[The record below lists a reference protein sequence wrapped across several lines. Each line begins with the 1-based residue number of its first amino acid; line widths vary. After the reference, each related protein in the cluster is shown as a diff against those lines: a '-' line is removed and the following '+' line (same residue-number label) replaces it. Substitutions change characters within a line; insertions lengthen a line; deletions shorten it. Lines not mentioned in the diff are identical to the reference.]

1 MNGEA
6 RSRVVDQEAGS
17 TPSTLRDED
26 HPSRQRLFGCLPYD
40 IDLNPIRIVMAE
52 LVGTFILMF
61 SVCGV
66 ISSTQLSGGHVGLLE
81 YAATAGLSVVVVVYS
96 IGHISGAHLNPSI
109 TIAFAVFGGFPWSQ
123 VPLYI
128 TAQTLGATAATLVG
142 LSVYGV
148 NADIMATKPAL
159 SCVSAFFV
167 ELIATS
173 IVVFLASALH
183 CGPHQNLGNLTG
195 FVIGTVISLGVL
207 ITGPISGGSM
217 NPARSLGP
225 ALVAWDFEDLW
236 IYMTAPVIGAIIG
249 VLTYRSISL
258 KTRPCPSPL
267 SPSVSSLLR

>member
-1 MNGEA
+1 MNVEV
-6 RSRVVDQEAGS
+6 RSRVFDQEAGS
-17 TPSTLRDED
+17 TLSSLRDVDPST
-26 HPSRQRLFGCLPYD
+26 QRVFRCLPYEL
-40 IDLNPIRIVMAE
+40 DLNPLRIVIAE

-109 TIAFAVFGGFPWSQ
+109 TIAFALFGGFPWSQ
-123 VPLYI
+123 VPFYI
-128 TAQTLGATAATLVG
+128 MAQTLGATAATLAGV
-142 LSVYGV
+142 SVYGV
-148 NADIMATKPAL
+148 NPDLMITKPAL

-167 ELIATS
+167 ELVATS

-183 CGPHQNLGNLTG
+183 CGPHQNLSNLTG
-195 FVIGTVISLGVL
+195 LVIGAVISLGVL

-225 ALVAWDFEDLW
+225 AVVAWDFEYIW
-236 IYMTAPVIGAIIG
+236 VYMTAPVIGAIMG
-249 VLTYRSISL
+249 VLTYRTISL
-258 KTRPCPSPL
+258 KSRPSPH
-267 SPSVSSLLR
+267 SPPVSSLLR

>member
-26 HPSRQRLFGCLPYD
+26 HPSTQRKLFRCLPYD
-40 IDLNPIRIVMAE
+40 IDLNPLRIVMAE

-66 ISSTQLSGGHVGLLE
+66 ISSTQLSGGHVGLVE

-109 TIAFAVFGGFPWSQ
+109 TIAFAIFGGFPWSQ

-142 LSVYGV
+142 VSVYGV
-148 NADIMATKPAL
+148 NAEMMVTKPAL

-173 IVVFLASALH
+173 IVVFLVSALH
-183 CGPHQNLGNLTG
+183 CGPHQNLGNMTG

-225 ALVAWDFEDLW
+225 AVVAWDFEDIW
-236 IYMTAPVIGAIIG
+236 VYMTAPVIGAIIG
-249 VLTYRSISL
+249 VLTYRLISIKSS
-258 KTRPCPSPL
+258 PSPL
-267 SPSVSSLLR
+267 SPSASSLLR

>member
-6 RSRVVDQEAGS
+6 RPRVVDQEAGS

-26 HPSRQRLFGCLPYD
+26 HPSTQRLFRCLPFD
-40 IDLNPIRIVMAE
+40 IDLNPLRTVIAE

-142 LSVYGV
+142 VLVYGV
-148 NADIMATKPAL
+148 NADLMATKPAL
-159 SCVSAFFV
+159 SWVSAFFV

-225 ALVAWDFEDLW
+225 AVVAWDFEDLW

-258 KTRPCPSPL
+258 KSRPCPSPL
-267 SPSVSSLLR
+267 SPSGSSLLR

>member
-1 MNGEA
+1 MNVEV
-6 RSRVVDQEAGS
+6 RSRVFDQEAGS
-17 TPSTLRDED
+17 TLSSLRDGDPST
-26 HPSRQRLFGCLPYD
+26 QRLFRCIPYEL
-40 IDLNPIRIVMAE
+40 DLNPLRIVIAE

-109 TIAFAVFGGFPWSQ
+109 TIAFALFGGFPWSQ
-123 VPLYI
+123 VPFYI
-128 TAQTLGATAATLVG
+128 MAQTLGATAATLAGV
-142 LSVYGV
+142 SVYGV
-148 NADIMATKPAL
+148 NPDLMITKPAL

-167 ELIATS
+167 ELVATS

-183 CGPHQNLGNLTG
+183 CGPHQNLSNLTG
-195 FVIGTVISLGVL
+195 LVIGAVISLGVL

-225 ALVAWDFEDLW
+225 AVVAWDFEYIW
-236 IYMTAPVIGAIIG
+236 VYMTAPVIGAIMG
-249 VLTYRSISL
+249 VLTYRTISL
-258 KTRPCPSPL
+258 KSRPSPH
-267 SPSVSSLLR
+267 SPPVSSLLR